1 MAKKLSG
8 FRFVIVVLGALI
20 IGSVVSARA
29 EMPIQGDAA
38 ARLSPDSAANVR
50 KTAVDR
56 LRSSR
61 AGNDALQINAPSF
74 ISQLLSVTHTT
85 TEPTLMDMVDMD
97 DDGDIDFLGNT
108 GAGDDLFWWENDGDL
123 GFTEHI
129 IVADHDSSYVE
140 GFDIDGDSDMD
151 IVTYVP
157 PICDVVCINDGELFW
172 WENDGTQSFTQ
183 SSIRVVTLRSTTH
196 SPHIVDLDKD
206 GDGDLVIYSSS
217 SALFWLEFTGSGWD
231 YHLISGSTQRSFE
244 GLEDIISGDFD
255 GDGDL
260 DIVTPNDYTHPNF
273 GTTYDALWFW
283 ENDGTMSFPTHFRID
298 ETDEYHSNRD
308 LKTVDFDDDGDLD
321 LLSSN
326 GDVEWWENQG
336 DLQFVRQDIIGNSTY
351 NLFPGDLEGDGDV
364 DIFYRQGP
372 WMLMENLGAGDYQ
385 RRSLALTDPKKS
397 LFGDLDKDG
406 ISDLVAYGNGVDEYF
421 DWVEYAEVNPAAL
434 LFHDGFEDRCLG
446 NSWENRLSEDGEV
459 LLQSETLITGTQT
472 LHFAEPAGEIILNLD
487 LAGMDQVDLSYL
499 LANEFEPSAEDGL
512 YISAD
517 GIDWHL
523 VASRTITT
531 TMDTFQYYIDLDE
544 AADTS
549 GLTFTDKFQVKFSM
563 NGSGYWL
570 DEVKVSAPGGQYNTI
585 FLPMVVKFE
594 EN

>member
-1 MAKKLSG
+1 MAKNLSG
-8 FRFVIVVLGALI
+8 SRFVIVVLGVLI

-29 EMPIQGDAA
+29 GMPIQDDAA
-38 ARLSPDSAANVR
+38 AQLNPDSADKVV
-50 KTAVDR
+50 KTAADR
-56 LRSSR
+56 LGSSR
-61 AGNDALQINAPSF
+61 AGNAALQINAPSC
-74 ISQLLSVTHTT
+74 ISQPLSVTPTT
-85 TEPTLMDMVDMD
+85 AEPTLRDMVDLD
-97 DDGDIDFLGNT
+97 GDGDIDFLGNT

-129 IVADHDSSYVE
+129 ISADHNSSFVE

-172 WENDGTQSFTQ
+172 WKNDGSQSFTQ
-183 SSIRVVTLRSTTH
+183 SSIREVTLRSTTH

-217 SALFWLEFTGSGWD
+217 SALFWLEFTGSGWY

-260 DIVTPNDYTHPNF
+260 DIVTPNDYSHPNF

-283 ENDGTMSFPTHFRID
+283 ENDGTMSFPTHIRID

-308 LKTVDFDDDGDLD
+308 VKTVDFDDDGDLD

-336 DLQFVRQDIIGNSTY
+336 DLQFVRQDIIGNSTS
-351 NLFPGDLEGDGDV
+351 NLYAGDLEGDGDV
-364 DIFYRQGP
+364 DIFYIQGP

-385 RRSLALTDPKKS
+385 RRSLALTDPEKS
-397 LFGDLDKDG
+397 LFGDLDNDG
-406 ISDLVAYGNGVDEYF
+406 ISDLLAYSNGVDEYF
-421 DWVEYAEVNPAAL
+421 NWVEYAQVNPAAL
-434 LFHDGFEDRCLG
+434 PFYEGFEGLYLG
-446 NSWENRLSEDGEV
+446 TSWENQLSEDGEV
-459 LLQSETLITGTQT
+459 SIQSETLISGTQS
-472 LHFAEPAGEIILNLD
+472 LHFDYPTAEIILYLD
-487 LAGMDQVDLSYL
+487 LAGKDQVDLSYL
-499 LANEFEPSAEDGL
+499 LANEFEPYAGDGL

-531 TMDTFQYYIDLDE
+531 TMDILQYEIDLDE
-544 AADTS
+544 AARAN
-549 GLTFTDKFQVKFSM
+549 GLTLNDEFQVKFSL
-563 NGSGYWL
+563 NVGGYWL
-570 DEVKVSAPGGQYNTI
+570 DEVDVTSPDDRFSSI
-585 FLPMVVKFE
+585 FLPMIARLE
-594 EN
+594 E